1 MWDRKIWNS
10 QHRGCT
16 GKQNSSAVCTKRNQK
31 NTTLTIAKNW
41 EHWTLKFDFKEE
53 NYNLP
58 VWASR
63 LVKKKKYP
71 WLIKPT
77 CKQRHSFLSYGEVSI
92 WYGSKNNRNK
102 FITSGCSRFQRVER
116 RRTNCLPNEVLHK
129 QKLCSIHFLSWK
141 DDQMRLTCWHCLSTS
156 SRIFFSQSR
165 TIRLDS
171 DMKISFSTSLY
182 PFSLCASCFTTIRKF
197 WGGIIASWGQTFLV
211 HHIWPFFM
219 KFFPGHLHRRGG

>member
-1 MWDRKIWNS
+1 M
-10 QHRGCT
+10 
-16 GKQNSSAVCTKRNQK
+16 
-31 NTTLTIAKNW
+31 
-41 EHWTLKFDFKEE
+41 
-53 NYNLP
+53 
-58 VWASR
+58 WASR

-102 FITSGCSRFQRVER
+102 LITSGCSRFQRVER
-116 RRTNCLPNEVLHK
+116 RRTNCLPNEVLQK
-129 QKLCSIHFLSWK
+129 QRLCSIHMFSQNY
-141 DDQMRLTCWHCLSTS
+141 DQMRLTCWHCLSTS

-197 WGGIIASWGQTFLV
+197 WGGIIAAEDKPFWCTVFGPFLWNISQV
-211 HHIWPFFM
+211 ITTDS
-219 KFFPGHLHRRGG
+219 LQRGGGILQVLFGKNSVHI